1 MLELTSKDIRAR
13 FSTLGARLL
22 SLEFAGADLLMG
34 GGTDQQ
40 CLDGDWTA
48 GAIRGRMAGHISHAR
63 FSLDG
68 SEYRLTPNAGEHQL
82 HGGPDNF
89 AIRHWE
95 LAQAEK
101 SMRFTLVSPDGDQ
114 GYPGAIEASATYRLD
129 GNVLCLDLEARAI
142 KPTIVNMTNHGYWNL
157 SGGARDAFAHE
168 MQIHGRRFLP
178 LDDLLM
184 PLGEIR
190 EVAGT
195 RWDFRTPRK
204 VGEAYDNCWVVD
216 GERGSLRCGLIL
228 RDPISGRR
236 MEVWTTE
243 AGIQMYTAN
252 HWTHSMPGKNGPLQP
267 YGAIAIE
274 AQNFPD
280 APNYRNFPSSVLR
293 PGETYRNRIE
303 WRFD

>member
-1 MLELTSKDIRAR
+1 MLELTSKEIRAR
-13 FSTLGARLL
+13 FTTLGARLL
-22 SLEFAGADLLMG
+22 ALEFAGADLLAG
-34 GGTDQQ
+34 GGTDRQ

-48 GAIRGRMAGHISHAR
+48 GAICGRMAGRISNAR

-68 SEYRLTPNAGEHQL
+68 SEYRLTPNVGEHQL

-89 AIRHWE
+89 AIRHWDVE
-95 LAQAEK
+95 QSDK
-101 SMRFTLVSPDGDQ
+101 TMRFTLASPDGDQ
-114 GYPGAIEASATYRLD
+114 GYPGSVEASAAYRLD
-129 GNVLCLDLEARAI
+129 GGVLRLDLEARASR
-142 KPTIVNMTNHGYWNL
+142 PTIVNMTNHGYWNL
-157 SGGARDAFAHE
+157 SGGARGAFAHD
-168 MQIHGRRFLP
+168 MQIHGRHFLP

-184 PLGEIR
+184 PTGEIR

-195 RWDFRTPRK
+195 RWDFRTPRR
-204 VGEAYDNCWVVD
+204 VGEAYDNCWAID

-228 RDPISGRR
+228 RDAVSGRR

-252 HWTHSMPGKNGPLQP
+252 HWTAAMPGKNGPLQP

-280 APNYRNFPSSVLR
+280 ALNHQGFPSSVLR

-303 WRFD
+303 WRFG